1 MGLTGALPLELIS
14 DKPNPI
20 KTCSSQYKGSIG
32 GQNGKDFSSEALQ
45 ITLNG
50 KDALKREIPAIL
62 EDEDIAG
69 QDRSIR
75 VGEGPE
81 AETD

>member
-1 MGLTGALPLELIS
+1 MDLTGALPPELIS
-14 DKPNPI
+14 DKQNPI

-32 GQNGKDFSSEALQ
+32 GQNGNDFSSEAWQ
-45 ITLNG
+45 RTLNG
-50 KDALKREIPAIL
+50 KDTLQREIPAIL
-62 EDEDIAG
+62 EDEDITG
-69 QDRSIR
+69 QGRSIP